1 MEQIARYAFNFTFNQ
16 ISSYLCKCLD
26 LWIFLLIFQ
35 HVLFGL
41 VKQTL
46 LVFVMC
52 ISGGQILR
60 RFCFSC
66 KYSTYFTVYIYI
78 YIYIYGFQLA
88 LAPVGEW
95 NPPYKLVHTPQKYIR
110 QPWTFPK
117 RNIVWACF
125 NFVLIH
131 SDAIQRGFIKL

>member
-78 YIYIYGFQLA
+78 YIYIWLSVSTCPSWRMKSPLQTSAHSTEIYSPTLNFSEKEYCLSLLQ
-88 LAPVGEW
+88 
-95 NPPYKLVHTPQKYIR
+95 
-110 QPWTFPK
+110 F
-117 RNIVWACF
+117 CF
-125 NFVLIH
+125 NSLWCNTTWFY
-131 SDAIQRGFIKL
+131 